1 MKKLVLLSLFAFF
14 TLFTQ
19 SFAQAPVVPKYEYMQ
34 VTTVE
39 SLVAGGMGRSRMIS
53 TDPNGKLQE
62 IPMENFFSMTGINL
76 SNVRNN
82 DKIITDKI
90 NELAEQGWELVQV
103 STGATDDSGKGIFI
117 SRYMLRRPK
126 K

>member
-1 MKKLVLLSLFAFF
+1 MKKLLVLALFAAVTFGG
-14 TLFTQ
+14 Q

-34 VTTVE
+34 VTTIE
-39 SLVAGGMGRSRMIS
+39 SLVAGGLGRSRMIS

-62 IPMENFFSMTGINL
+62 IPMENFFSMGGINFG
-76 SNVRNN
+76 NVRNN

-90 NELAEQGWELVQV
+90 NDLANQGWEVAQI

-117 SRYMLRRPK
+117 TRYLLKRPK
-126 K
+126 Q

>member
-34 VTTVE
+34 VTTIE

-62 IPMENFFSMTGINL
+62 IPLENFFSLGGINFG
-76 SNVRNN
+76 NVRNN

>member
-1 MKKLVLLSLFAFF
+1 MKKVLILALFA
-14 TLFTQ
+14 LVGMAQ
-19 SFAQAPVVPKYEYMQ
+19 SSFAQAPVVPKYEYMQ

-39 SLVAGGMGRSRMIS
+39 SLVAGGLGRSRMIS

-62 IPMENFFSMTGINL
+62 LPLENFFSLGGINF
-76 SNVRNN
+76 SNIRNN
-82 DKIITDKI
+82 DKMITDKM
-90 NELAEQGWELVQV
+90 NELAEQGWEVVQV

-117 SRYMLRRPK
+117 SRYLLRRPK